1 MYQTFVNR
9 CTLPAIPILHI
20 RRIWAEVI
28 HYCFF
33 FLLRRL
39 LAYCKLGDVKVY
51 LHRLFVN
58 CSALVTWVEQ

>member
-33 FLLRRL
+33 FIAEAFGLLQAWRR
-39 LAYCKLGDVKVY
+39 K
-51 LHRLFVN
+51 
-58 CSALVTWVEQ
+58 SIPS